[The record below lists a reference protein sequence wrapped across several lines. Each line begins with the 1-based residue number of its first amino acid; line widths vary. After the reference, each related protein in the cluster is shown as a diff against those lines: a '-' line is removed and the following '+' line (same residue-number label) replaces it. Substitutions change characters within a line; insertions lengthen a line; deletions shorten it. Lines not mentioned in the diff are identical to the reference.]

1 MVVLVGEEEVG
12 SARKFCVV
20 VMMSVER
27 VNAKADI
34 EKEQFTWRRDF
45 LARLALSRKAN

>member
-1 MVVLVGEEEVG
+1 LTYHIDTVVVLVGEEEVG

-34 EKEQFTWRRDF
+34 EKEQFTWR
-45 LARLALSRKAN
+45 